1 MQEQTETTPQAT
13 PTVNGVV
20 DEVAQDKQF
29 FEQMESLLS
38 KLVPPDE
45 VVLTT
50 CTGNKITLPGTIAAR
65 QQIKVFR
72 LMRSLFDEGEINN
85 ILSAFSGEAESSI
98 IDIVLS
104 IATNE
109 VIAEKLG
116 EIFTAAYPTALAGED
131 PLDVLPLEELITS
144 LVPFSERF
152 IKKLGM
158 GVATLGKNA
167 MELQEN

>member
-1 MQEQTETTPQAT
+1 MQEQTENPPTPI
-13 PTVNGVV
+13 VNGVP
-20 DEVAQDKQF
+20 DEVSQDKQF
-29 FEQMESLLS
+29 FEQMEAMLS

-45 VVLTT
+45 VILTT
-50 CTGNKITLPGTIAAR
+50 CTGTKITLPGTIAAR

-72 LMRSLFDEGEINN
+72 LMRSLFDAGEIKE
-85 ILSAFSGEAESSI
+85 ILGAFSGEGGGTNI
-98 IDIVLS
+98 VDLVLS

-144 LVPFSERF
+144 IVPFSERF

-167 MELQEN
+167 MGLQEN